1 MTNNERLQQ
10 IFRDVFEE
18 DELVLREDMTMKDI
32 DAWDSVAHFQM
43 IMETE
48 LEFDIKFSTA
58 EIAGFKN
65 VGELLALIKK
75 HQGEK

>member
-1 MTNNERLQQ
+1 MTNNDRLQQ